1 MLRHWG
7 FDHDFLEVACN
18 TELVTERQE
27 VTYLDIARIAHH
39 LLMFRKKDDAIDD
52 HNVEINS
59 EGAEVLYQLSNL
71 SEMEFN
77 NKLSDVISASGI

>member
-1 MLRHWG
+1 
-7 FDHDFLEVACN
+7 
-18 TELVTERQE
+18 
-27 VTYLDIARIAHH
+27 
-39 LLMFRKKDDAIDD
+39 MFRKKDDAIDD

-77 NKLSDVISASGI
+77 NKLSDVINASGI